1 VDERREQRSAV
12 GRDARFVTRC
22 PMVVMMVAHS
32 GSSYNGILARY
43 HPFSRNPASVMIF
56 GACLDDA
63 A

>member
-1 VDERREQRSAV
+1 
-12 GRDARFVTRC
+12 
-22 PMVVMMVAHS
+22 MVVMMVAHS